1 MNVTPGRQTVAYLE
15 NVVRSSSVVGGLF
28 LCFILYSYD
37 FLKTVLNSSFLNQ
50 INISSVIILVGVIF
64 EIQKTI
70 RGMYKTIV

>member
-1 MNVTPGRQTVAYLE
+1 VNVTPGRQTVAYLE